1 MNTPRQQENPYMTA
15 TPVPRATAP
24 LNAIGVLGDTQASIT
39 HAQNA
44 IATYGYNLDAERD
57 RAQQRVVKDT
67 FYPYAVAQTNIMG
80 RAGVLGAQADQQ
92 QAGNRALYMG
102 VPIDQF
108 DPLVGD
114 QGILRQGGRI
124 LYGGIDAPTT
134 LNPTMKQSQYEDF
147 SRRGFATPYQIGGD
161 ADAQGQLT
169 PLANPN
175 AAAAASGATVT
186 APYTGPLSREN
197 ANIPGIPGNV
207 LGVDRN
213 PQPPRPMATDEERR
227 AFDTNQGIIKSR
239 IQQLDAEIAAADAA
253 SPVSP
258 YGLSRGLTD
267 PRAES
272 LRLAR
277 ADLVNEMA
285 AMRLP
290 GHIDM
295 SQLGQLPSE
304 YGFSSRGLFPAATGQ
319 GVLRDPQG
327 TFGADAM
334 PEAAPNA
341 TSFEPPLAM
350 VRQAPALVPRFK
362 NTAAVYAQHAPG
374 GPGGVEAALLINALE
389 SDFRPGVKADSS
401 SATGGAQFT
410 GDTWKKGARKWK
422 MPWAE
427 GKTDEELLA
436 LRSSPPHM
444 AQMERAMRM
453 QNLSIATSD
462 KYAGKF
468 DPHNPLNLYAMHHFN
483 PERGADLAASLRT
496 RPNASV
502 ASVFGPDYWNTALAA
517 NPHLAPN
524 GRSMTV
530 AELYT
535 YWINEGKKRG
545 FYGGVTA

>member
-57 RAQQRVVKDT
+57 RAQQRVIKDT
-67 FYPYAVAQTNIMG
+67 FYPYAVKQTDYMG
-80 RAGVLGAQADQQ
+80 QAGVLGAQGARM
-92 QAGNRALYMG
+92 QAGSAALNQG
-102 VPIDQF
+102 LAIDQF
-108 DPLVGD
+108 DPLAGN
-114 QGILRQGGRI
+114 QGITRDGNRI

-134 LNPTMKQSQYEDF
+134 ANPTMTQEQKLVFNQRSQD
-147 SRRGFATPYQIGGD
+147 APYAVGGD
-161 ADAQGQLT
+161 TQAQGQLT
-169 PLANPN
+169 PLD
-175 AAAAASGATVT
+175 AAV
-186 APYTGPLSREN
+186 APAVAGSSPTYVGPYNIQAPS
-197 ANIPGIPGNV
+197 IPGIPSSV
-207 LGVDRN
+207 VGVTRQ
-213 PQPPRPMATDEERR
+213 PQLRSGVTSTERDAALR
-227 AFDTNQGIIKSR
+227 SVQGISNDVR
-239 IQQLDAEIAAADAA
+239 HYQQELAEANATLGSDPNWFLKAGAENRRSTA
-253 SPVSP
+253 VSNLERLTP
-258 YGLSRGLTD
+258 KLTSATAQLRGMVET
-267 PRAES
+267 
-272 LRLAR
+272 
-277 ADLVNEMA
+277 
-285 AMRLP
+285 P
-290 GHIDM
+290 G
-295 SQLGQLPSE
+295 PSE
-304 YGFSSRGLFPAATGQ
+304 LSEQFNNYNIPQAE
-319 GVLRDPQG
+319 QG

-350 VRQAPALVPRFK
+350 IKQAPALVQGFK
-362 NTAAVYAQHAPG
+362 STAATYIQHAPG
-374 GPGGVEAALLINALE
+374 GPGGVEAALLINGLE
-389 SDFRPGVKADSS
+389 SDFRPGVKAGSS
-401 SATGGAQFT
+401 TATGGAQFV
-410 GDTWKKGARKWK
+410 GKTWLDGARKWE
-422 MPWAE
+422 MPWAK
-427 GKTDEELLA
+427 GKTDEEILA
-436 LRSSPPHM
+436 LRASPPHM

-468 DPHNPLNLYAMHHFN
+468 DPYNPLNLYAMHHFH

-502 ASVFGPDYWNTALAA
+502 ASVFGPKYWNTALAA